1 MTAEAAAG
9 TRSDSSSEISGDS
22 PDENRTDRTTSA
34 PTSTP
39 TSAPTSAPTPGGST
53 PAGSTPG
60 GRKRR
65 GGRWIERWEP
75 EDETFWAETG
85 ARVARRNLAF
95 SVLSEHI
102 GFSIWSLW
110 SVMVLFMGPE
120 YGFDPAGKFFL
131 VAMPT
136 LVGGVLRVPYTFAVA
151 RFGGRNWTVISALM
165 LLVPATAAAV
175 VMKPGTSYTTFLV
188 IAALAGVGGGNFAS
202 SMTNINSFYPLRK
215 KGWALG
221 LNAGGGNI
229 GVPVIQ
235 LLGLLVIGTAGA
247 AQPRLVLAV
256 YLPLIVVAAVL
267 AALFMDNL
275 APVRNDTGAALDAA
289 REPHTWVMSV
299 LYIGTFGSFIGYS
312 FAFGLVL
319 QNQFARTPLQAASL
333 TFIGPLLGSLVRP
346 VGGRLAD
353 RFGGARITL
362 GNFLAMALA
371 TGVVIYA
378 SAVRSLPVFL
388 VGFIA
393 LFVLTG
399 LGNGSTYKMIPGIFQ
414 AQAVRRGLTGEAAE
428 ASGRRLSG
436 AAMGLIGAVGAL
448 GGLAINLAF
457 RQSFL
462 ATGSGTPAFVSFLV
476 CYAVCTV
483 VTWAVYL
490 RPAARARRTE
500 RAGAGATAGEA
511 ERRPV
516 HAEV

>member
-1 MTAEAAAG
+1 MTAAAAD
-9 TRSDSSSEISGDS
+9 TRSES
-22 PDENRTDRTTSA
+22 PDD
-34 PTSTP
+34 
-39 TSAPTSAPTPGGST
+39 T
-53 PAGSTPG
+53 PAD
-60 GRKRR
+60 GRLRR
-65 GGRWIERWEP
+65 GGRWIDHWDP
-75 EDETFWAETG
+75 EDEGFWQESG
-85 ARVARRNLAF
+85 ERIARRNLVF

-102 GFSIWSLW
+102 GFSVWSLW

-120 YGFDPAGKFFL
+120 YGVDPAGKFFL

-151 RFGGRNWTVISALM
+151 RFGGRNWTVLSALL
-165 LLVPATAAAV
+165 LLVPTAVAAV
-175 VMKPGTSYTTFLV
+175 VIEPGTSYTTFMV
-188 IAALAGVGGGNFAS
+188 VAALAGVGGGNFAS
-202 SMTNINSFYPLRK
+202 SMTNINSFFPLRK
-215 KGWALG
+215 KGYALG

-247 AQPRLVLAV
+247 AHPRIVLAV
-256 YLPLIVVAAVL
+256 YVPLIVIAAVL

-275 APVRNDTGAALDAA
+275 GPVTNDTGAARDAA
-289 REPHTWVMSV
+289 KEPHTWVMSL

-333 TFIGPLLGSLVRP
+333 TFIGPLLGSLIRP

-362 GNFLAMALA
+362 GNFAAMGLA

-378 SAVRSLPVFL
+378 SVVRSLPVFL

-414 AQAVRRGLTGEAAE
+414 AQALRRGLAGEEAA
-428 ASGRRLSG
+428 AYGRRLSG

-462 ATGSGTPAFVSFLV
+462 VAGSGTPAFVSFLV
-476 CYAVCTV
+476 CYVVCGA

-490 RPAARARRTE
+490 RPVARARRTARVE
-500 RAGAGATAGEA
+500 TGEA
-511 ERRPV
+511 AAVGERRPV
-516 HAEV
+516 YAEV

>member
-1 MTAEAAAG
+1 MTAAAAE
-9 TRSDSSSEISGDS
+9 TRNES
-22 PDENRTDRTTSA
+22 PD
-34 PTSTP
+34 
-39 TSAPTSAPTPGGST
+39 GG
-53 PAGSTPG
+53 G
-60 GRKRR
+60 GAVRQRR
-65 GGRWIERWEP
+65 GGRWIERWDP
-75 EDETFWAETG
+75 EDEGFWRETG
-85 ARVARRNLAF
+85 ERIARRNLVF

-120 YGFDPAGKFFL
+120 YGIAPAEKFFL

-136 LVGGVLRVPYTFAVA
+136 VVGGVLRVPYTFAVA
-151 RFGGRNWTVISALM
+151 RFGGRNWTVISAVL
-165 LLVPATAAAV
+165 LLVPTSAAAFV
-175 VMKPGTSYTTFLV
+175 LEPGTSYTTFLLV
-188 IAALAGVGGGNFAS
+188 AALAGVGGGNFAS

-221 LNAGGGNI
+221 MNAGGGNI

-247 AQPRLVLAV
+247 AHPRIVLAV
-256 YLPLIVVAAVL
+256 YVPLIVVAAVC

-275 APVRNDTGAALDAA
+275 APVTNDTGAALDAA
-289 REPHTWVMSV
+289 REPHTWVMSL
-299 LYIGTFGSFIGYS
+299 LYLGTFGSFIGYS

-333 TFIGPLLGSLVRP
+333 TFIGPLLGSLIRP

-362 GNFLAMALA
+362 GNFAAMGLA

-378 SAVRSLPVFL
+378 SSVRSLPVFL

-414 AQAVRRGLTGEAAE
+414 AQALRRGLVGEEAA
-428 ASGRRLSG
+428 AYGRRLSG

-462 ATGSGTPAFVSFLV
+462 VAGSGTPAFVSFLGCYVV
-476 CYAVCTV
+476 CGA
-483 VTWAVYL
+483 VTWTVYL
-490 RPAARARRTE
+490 RPAARARRTA
-500 RAGAGATAGEA
+500 RAAGAAEA
-511 ERRPV
+511 APADEGRPAV
-516 HAEV
+516 YAEV